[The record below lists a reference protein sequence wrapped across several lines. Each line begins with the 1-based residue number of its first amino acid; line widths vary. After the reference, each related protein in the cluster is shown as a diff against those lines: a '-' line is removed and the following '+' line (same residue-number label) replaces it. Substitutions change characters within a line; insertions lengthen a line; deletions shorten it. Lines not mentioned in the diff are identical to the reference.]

1 MKSRLSVS
9 VHPNQSTND
18 HMKNT
23 ITVGAFAVV
32 VLIGMVIAACAEMGG
47 TSNNVSVR
55 KEELLVQAGFKV
67 KAVTTEKQKQHLA
80 ALAPNKVSAVTY
92 NGKLY
97 YAYPD
102 AAHNQVYVG
111 RQPQYNRYKQ
121 LLGQRIAEV
130 GPNLGISEETAGPHR
145 IIIDRFDGWGPLGE

>member
-1 MKSRLSVS
+1 MLSVS
-9 VHPNQSTND
+9 IHSTSTTNN
-18 HMKNT
+18 HMKKRT
-23 ITVGAFAVV
+23 RVGLFAVV
-32 VLIGMVIAACAEMGG
+32 VLISMVIAACAEMGG
-47 TSNNVSVR
+47 TTSKGSVR

-80 ALAPNKVSAVTY
+80 ALAPNKVSAVTH

-111 RQPQYNRYKQ
+111 RQPQYNTYKQ
-121 LLGQRIAEV
+121 LLGQRIAAV
-130 GPNLGISEETAGPHR
+130 GENSAIIEETAGPHR
-145 IIIDRFDGWGPLGE
+145 IIISQFNGWGPLGE